1 MADGMDYES
10 CDVYRIKGA
19 DGMCTG
25 GDEQCNECPCF
36 IKNTK
41 VCEEEKRKNIGGDD
55 VDNQKP
61 ASREDVI
68 THLQIIYTWAS
79 FAREKDTEFMT
90 ATHMERIMEW
100 TDDAINLLRDE

>member
-1 MADGMDYES
+1 MDYEL
-10 CDVYRIKGA
+10 CNVYKIKGK

-25 GDEQCNECPCF
+25 GDKQCNECPCL
-36 IKNTK
+36 IKFAK
-41 VCEEEKRKNIGGDD
+41 DCNIGGDD
-55 VDNQKP
+55 VDNRKP
-61 ASREDVI
+61 ASKEDVI